1 MDLRTLASKIY
12 PDFNAIPKR
21 ELLMFYGDNGSGKTK
36 LAIEVASDITPL
48 GKKILYVDTS
58 AGYETI
64 NNHPDLYK
72 AVASRMLVLPFEGE
86 DQLNSLARAIAEK
99 AGPFAEIGTVVL
111 DESSSMAQQ
120 YLDVVVERRCRD
132 DETKEKDLST
142 LPDFN
147 IAGNKWRKTVQLFE
161 RIQGVSLIE
170 IAHQRIDLRRKRE
183 FISPAFQ
190 PTVGNETRKEK
201 RGIFYCD
208 KREVEING
216 RKVNAFVVQ
225 TDKSDDVLAKTRIF
239 CDGVPM
245 PPVALPEIVRRGI
258 EQDYNAR
265 IVHNEP
271 NYDTEYNRSQE
282 DNEPVEVD

>member
-1 MDLRTLASKIY
+1 MDLRILANSIY
-12 PDFNAIPKR
+12 ADFNAIPKR
-21 ELLMFYGDNGSGKTK
+21 ELLMFYGDNGSGKSK
-36 LAIEVASDITPL
+36 LTLEVAHDITPPD
-48 GKKILYVDTS
+48 KKILYVDTS

-64 NNHPDLYK
+64 NNHPELR
-72 AVASRMLVLPFEGE
+72 ALVASRLLVLPFVGE
-86 DQLNSLARAIAEK
+86 DQLNTLAKAIAAK
-99 AGPFAEIGTVVL
+99 TSPFDVIGTVVL

-120 YLDVVVERRCRD
+120 YLDVVVEARCRAD
-132 DETKEKDLST
+132 GSKEKDKADW
-142 LPDFN
+142 PDYN

-170 IAHQRIDLRRKRE
+170 VAHQRTDTRRKIE

-208 KREVEING
+208 KRIVKIDG
-216 RKVNAFVVQ
+216 KDVNAFVVQ
-225 TDKSDDVLAKTRIF
+225 TEKDDHVLAKTRIF
-239 CDGVPM
+239 VDGVPM
-245 PPVALPEIVRRGI
+245 PPVATPEVVRRGI
-258 EQDYNAR
+258 KQDYEAR

-271 NYDTEYNRSQE
+271 NYETNNQE